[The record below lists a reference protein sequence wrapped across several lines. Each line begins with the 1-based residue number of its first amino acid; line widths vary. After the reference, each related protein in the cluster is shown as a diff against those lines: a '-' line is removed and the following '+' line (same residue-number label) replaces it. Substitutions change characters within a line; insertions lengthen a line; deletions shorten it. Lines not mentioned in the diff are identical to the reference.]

1 MVLPFLLARL
11 GRREWRA
18 LAANTQGRQE
28 DFKDILVL
36 VVPLLGN
43 FSSCLRWS
51 RCCFFWGKSL
61 KLFSIGMVVVL
72 AELTTRKFVKPEI
85 VFNLHDWTC
94 VFPGSVCRYLFSY
107 CRHFLRCCLFW
118 RKIMRFWFN
127 VHGSC
132 AK

>member
-72 AELTTRKFVKPEI
+72 TELTTRKFVKPEI
-85 VFNLHDWTC
+85 VSICMIGH
-94 VFPGSVCRYLFSY
+94 VFSLVLYADIYSLTAGIS
-107 CRHFLRCCLFW
+107 
-118 RKIMRFWFN
+118 
-127 VHGSC
+127 
-132 AK
+132 

>member
-94 VFPGSVCRYLFSY
+94 FPWFCMQIFILLLQAFPEVLFILAENY
-107 CRHFLRCCLFW
+107 ALL
-118 RKIMRFWFN
+118 
-127 VHGSC
+127 V
-132 AK
+132 